1 MAEIQK
7 FKLNICGS
15 EYTISSDEAAG
26 YMQELGAQVDTTMRN
41 LLNGNDRI
49 TLMQAAILTALMN
62 ADAAKKANDSAD
74 NLRDQMRDFISENA
88 HARQEADAAR
98 RDGRERGGQCRAG
111 QHHRLGRETWYLQQ

>member
-7 FKLNICGS
+7 YKLNICGS
-15 EYTISSDEAAG
+15 EYTIASDEPGG

-41 LLNGNDRI
+41 LLNGSDRI

-98 RDGRERGGQCRAG
+98 RETARLRAEVEELRK
-111 QHHRLGRETWYLQQ
+111 QLAFR

>member
-7 FKLNICGS
+7 YKLNICGS
-15 EYTISSDEAAG
+15 EYTISSDEPGG

-49 TLMQAAILTALMN
+49 TLVQAAILTALMN

-98 RDGRERGGQCRAG
+98 REATRLRAEVDELKK
-111 QHHRLGRETWYLQQ
+111 QLAYRA